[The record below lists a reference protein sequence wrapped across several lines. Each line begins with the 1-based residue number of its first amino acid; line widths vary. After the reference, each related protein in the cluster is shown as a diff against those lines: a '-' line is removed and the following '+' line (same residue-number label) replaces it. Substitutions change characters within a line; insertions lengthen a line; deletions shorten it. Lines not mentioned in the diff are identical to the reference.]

1 MVILLHALGP
11 GMARSR
17 RDHRPDECQLLG
29 VERTSL
35 RLVERLQM
43 TRSLMAPQPPAER
56 SGPVSLRIVRTRN
69 GAGNGAVSC
78 FEGGADTSPLGG
90 VDSKESLLGANQIQ
104 GFFFGG
110 SLGCDGSF
118 GVERC
123 RMGANGAADH
133 RAA

>member
-1 MVILLHALGP
+1 MGEFVCPSNGVPELGQKSVTVALKCRG
-11 GMARSR
+11 
-17 RDHRPDECQLLG
+17 
-29 VERTSL
+29 
-35 RLVERLQM
+35 
-43 TRSLMAPQPPAER
+43 
-56 SGPVSLRIVRTRN
+56 
-69 GAGNGAVSC
+69 
-78 FEGGADTSPLGG
+78 LGG
-90 VDSKESLLGANQIQ
+90 VDSKDSLLGANQIQ